1 MIESFVYGTLS
12 ADASLRTLLGA
23 STEEPHIDPRTTT
36 LDNHAVVYKVVPVS
50 FDGFIHTD
58 RIEIRIIDDNDDTI
72 RAIQERITAL
82 LTIREGDPPKRISG
96 SDGTTI
102 VFSCKVNGGGDLD
115 DYTVKQ
121 LANVH
126 RLLYFN
132 TIWRLIA

>member
-1 MIESFVYGTLS
+1 MIESFVYKTLKE
-12 ADASLRTLLGA
+12 DALLRSLLGG
-23 STEEPHIDPRTTT
+23 SEEEPRIDPRTTT
-36 LDNHAVVYKVVPVS
+36 HDDCAVVYKIVPVS

-58 RIEIRIIDDNDDTI
+58 RIEIRIIDDNDDAI
-72 RAIQERITAL
+72 RSIQDRITAL
-82 LTIREGDPPKRISG
+82 LLIREGDPPRRISG
-96 SDGTTI
+96 SDGTKI

-121 LANVH
+121 IPNVH